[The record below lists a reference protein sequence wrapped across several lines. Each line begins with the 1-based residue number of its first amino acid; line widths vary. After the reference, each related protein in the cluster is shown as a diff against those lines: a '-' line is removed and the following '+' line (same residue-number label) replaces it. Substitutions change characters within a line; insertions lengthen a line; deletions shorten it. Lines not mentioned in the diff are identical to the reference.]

1 MSLLDELKT
10 PQTETT
16 ETTAEATPPET
27 GEQSTPAEALTADT
41 STDEL
46 LGGKYKTAADLE
58 KGYKSQSKHI
68 GELRQSIKEYEN
80 KYAVPEDYDF
90 SFKEGGQFE
99 KYEALEEQL
108 DLPYLG
114 EVFKKNGLT
123 KDQATGVL
131 ESYLESIEAAKPKPE
146 DELAKLGHRKEKILG
161 ELNQYKQG
169 LNEQD
174 QNLLDTLAISGE
186 ALDFL
191 HRQLVSEKLT
201 IPTNTTAVPGKS
213 VQELKDEATA
223 YRKDYGHLFDA
234 DQGKRDHYLGLQRKA
249 FAAAGVPLDN

>member
-1 MSLLDELKT
+1 MSLLET

-16 ETTAEATPPET
+16 EPTAEATTPET
-27 GEQSTPAEALTADT
+27 DEQSTPAET
-41 STDEL
+41 STEEL

-68 GELRQSIKEYEN
+68 GELRQSIKEYEE
-80 KYAVPEDYDF
+80 KYAVPENYDF
-90 SFKEGGQFE
+90 SFTEGGQLE
-99 KYEALEEQL
+99 KYKNLEDQL
-108 DLPYLG
+108 DLPYLS

-146 DELAKLGHRKEKILG
+146 DELTKLGHRKEQVLG
-161 ELNQYKQG
+161 ELNQYKAG

-174 QNLLDTLAISGE
+174 QKLLDTLAVSGE

-191 HRQLVSEKLT
+191 HRHLVSEKLT

-223 YRKDYGHLFDA
+223 YRKEYGHLFDA
-234 DQGKRDHYLGLQRKA
+234 DDGKRNHYLGLQRKA
-249 FAAAGVPLDN
+249 FAAAGIQLDN

>member
-1 MSLLDELKT
+1 MSLLET
-10 PQTETT
+10 PQTENT
-16 ETTAEATPPET
+16 ETTAEATTPET
-27 GEQSTPAEALTADT
+27 GEQSTPAEALTAET
-41 STDEL
+41 STEEL

-68 GELRQSIKEYEN
+68 GELRQSIKEYEQ

-90 SFKEGGQFE
+90 NFKEGGQLE
-99 KYEALEEQL
+99 KYQALEEQL

-146 DELAKLGHRKEKILG
+146 DELAKLGYRKEQVLG

-174 QNLLDTLAISGE
+174 QKLLDTLAISGE

-191 HRQLVSEKLT
+191 HRHLVSEKLT

-223 YRKDYGHLFDA
+223 YRKEYGHLFDA
-234 DQGKRDHYLGLQRKA
+234 DEGKRNHYLGLQRKA
-249 FAAAGVPLDN
+249 FAAAGVQLDN